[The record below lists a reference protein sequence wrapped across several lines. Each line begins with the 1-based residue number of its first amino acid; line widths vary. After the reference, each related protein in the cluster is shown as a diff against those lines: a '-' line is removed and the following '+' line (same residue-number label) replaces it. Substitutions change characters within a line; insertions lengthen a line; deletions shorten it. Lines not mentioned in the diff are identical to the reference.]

1 MFCLTLLTAAEK
13 VVVASQDKL
22 LETNY
27 MYYGMLETFKVFLP
41 HNSLFLAI
49 VREVAK
55 NVAISVT
62 WLIKL
67 SHLHSKCFFFL
78 GLAAIL

>member
-27 MYYGMLETFKVFLP
+27 MYYGLLETFKVFLP

-55 NVAISVT
+55 NVA
-62 WLIKL
+62 
-67 SHLHSKCFFFL
+67 KCNMANSTQSITFKMLLLF
-78 GLAAIL
+78 GT

>member
-13 VVVASQDKL
+13 GVVASQDKL

-41 HNSLFLAI
+41 HNSLFFAI

-55 NVAISVT
+55 SVAKCNMALNSV
-62 WLIKL
+62 IYIQNA
-67 SHLHSKCFFFL
+67 SSF
-78 GLAAIL
+78 